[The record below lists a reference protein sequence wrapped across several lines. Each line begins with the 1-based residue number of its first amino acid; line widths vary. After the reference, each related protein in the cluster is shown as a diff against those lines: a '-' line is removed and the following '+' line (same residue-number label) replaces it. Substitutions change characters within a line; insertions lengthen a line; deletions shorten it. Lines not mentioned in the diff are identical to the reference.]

1 MFVLFA
7 IVLAVTAGGVLLLV
21 SMFRRDDTRLGIGA
35 LATLITA
42 DVLAMVYAAL
52 DQ

>member
-1 MFVLFA
+1 MLTFLVII
-7 IVLAVTAGGVLLLV
+7 IVVTVGGVLLLA
-21 SMFRRDDTRLGIGA
+21 SMFHRDDTRLGTAA
-35 LATLITA
+35 LAVLISA